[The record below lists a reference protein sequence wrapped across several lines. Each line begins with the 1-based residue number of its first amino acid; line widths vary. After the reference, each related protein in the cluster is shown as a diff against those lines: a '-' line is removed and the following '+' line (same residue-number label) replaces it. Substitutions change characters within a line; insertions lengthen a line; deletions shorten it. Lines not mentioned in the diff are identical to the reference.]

1 MKYDGYQRGLTS
13 MVFKFFYKKYSCSHI
28 KNGNMWNKELT
39 EELRKQIIRK
49 FEKRKV
55 RSSFID
61 NIWGDDIADIQL
73 ISKFNTLFRF
83 LLCVI
88 DNFSK
93 YAWVIPLKD

>member
-1 MKYDGYQRGLTS
+1 
-13 MVFKFFYKKYSCSHI
+13 MVFKFFYKKCSCSDI
-28 KNGNMWNKELT
+28 KNENMWNKELT

>member
-1 MKYDGYQRGLTS
+1 M
-13 MVFKFFYKKYSCSHI
+13 MVIKEALLQWFLNFFYKKYSCSDI
-28 KNGNMWNKELT
+28 KNENMWNKELT
-39 EELRKQIIRK
+39 EELRKQIIKK
-49 FEKRKV
+49 FDKRKV